1 MQSEKQQANQLDLLW
16 GAQAIADF
24 LGTTERKVWYQAD
37 RGLLPVNRQGRLLT
51 ASKSAL
57 RKHFGADDVSTAPA
71 PPSDPMVAAPPL
83 QPIEM
88 LPPSDAR

>member
-1 MQSEKQQANQLDLLW
+1 MQSEQQPSEQLDLLW

-37 RGLLPVNRQGRLLT
+37 RGLLPVKKQGRLLT

-57 RKHFGADDVSTAPA
+57 RKHFETPAAPA
-71 PPSDPMVAAPPL
+71 PIATSSGERPPCTKVDQHATAASL
-83 QPIEM
+83 
-88 LPPSDAR
+88 

>member
-1 MQSEKQQANQLDLLW
+1 MQSEQQPSEQLDLLW

-37 RGLLPVNRQGRLLT
+37 RGLLPGKRQGRLLT

-57 RKHFGADDVSTAPA
+57 RKHFATPDATAAPAIAPIAAPA
-71 PPSDPMVAAPPL
+71 PIATSVPA
-83 QPIEM
+83 E
-88 LPPSDAR
+88 